1 MKNGDWS
8 SDIMKKPDLQMR
20 SVWSIAT
27 PKPREKLHG
36 KHPTQKPVELLRRV
50 ILASTAPGASILDP
64 FAGSS
69 TTGIAAALIGDRQF
83 TGIEREQ
90 KYIDL
95 SIKRHRDFSPRV
107 NRMERRGSPC
117 CMKTGGFGGG
127 NTRTGLNFETER
139 DLLTAIAHAP
149 GYTVAGSVIYYRGS
163 EVARATRR
171 TRSTECWPSVGLI
184 TANIFRR
191 NFFPT
196 MRFTLSSTIR
206 CS

>member
-1 MKNGDWS
+1 MFTASHETLIWARKDKRAKHSFDYKAMKNGDWS

-27 PKPREKLHG
+27 PKPKEKLHG
-36 KHPTQKPVELLRRV
+36 EHPTQKPVELLRRV

-95 SIKRHRDFSPRV
+95 SIKRHRDI
-107 NRMERRGSPC
+107 
-117 CMKTGGFGGG
+117 
-127 NTRTGLNFETER
+127 L
-139 DLLTAIAHAP
+139 A
-149 GYTVAGSVIYYRGS
+149 
-163 EVARATRR
+163 ARATA
-171 TRSTECWPSVGLI
+171 WSVAVPL
-184 TANIFRR
+184 AA
-191 NFFPT
+191 
-196 MRFTLSSTIR
+196 
-206 CS
+206 